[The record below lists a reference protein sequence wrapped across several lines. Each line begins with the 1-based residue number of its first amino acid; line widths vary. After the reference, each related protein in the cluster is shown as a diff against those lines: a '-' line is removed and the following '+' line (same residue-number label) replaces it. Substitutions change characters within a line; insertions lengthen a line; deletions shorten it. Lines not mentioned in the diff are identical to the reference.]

1 MALDINQIKAELGK
15 TTITRRIDRKEFIN
29 DLKAIPTPY
38 VEVQFTEGTNQII
51 IQQPQGYKYICHIAK
66 G

>member
-1 MALDINQIKAELGK
+1 MALDINQINAELGK
-15 TTITRRIDRKEFIN
+15 TTITRRIDKKEFIN

-38 VEVQFTEGTNQII
+38 VEVQFIEGEHRILI
-51 IQQPQGYKYICHIAK
+51 KQPQGYKYICHIAK

>member
-1 MALDINQIKAELGK
+1 MTIDINQLKAELGK
-15 TTITRRIDRKEFIN
+15 TRITRRIDKKEFIN

-38 VEVQFTEGTNQII
+38 VEVQFTEGEYQILI
-51 IQQPQGYKYICHIAK
+51 KQPQGYKYICHIAK